1 MYLKVASSQ
10 PLCDPVRITMLSKH
24 IISRAARRVGLVILP
39 LSFFQSALFAL

>member
-24 IISRAARRVGLVILP
+24 IINRAPRLVGLSILS